1 MRVRVEDEKN
11 NSNIV
16 EELKKTTEVNRNNI
30 YIDVY
35 YGFTQ
40 FLYLLLTS
48 GFLKTQSKDTIVLK
62 H

>member
-30 YIDVY
+30 YRCLLWIYSVFV
-35 YGFTQ
+35 FTSYKWLPQ
-40 FLYLLLTS
+40 
-48 GFLKTQSKDTIVLK
+48 DTV
-62 H
+62 